1 MKHRH
6 TLTLAAA
13 VAACL
18 LAASCD
24 SSKYMV
30 NNTRDGSSIS
40 VQLPGQDDAS
50 QSSFSNQFSA
60 NTIDYI
66 VDGQRYSG
74 EVTTEED
81 LTTLYIKLLGFAKM
95 GHNVSISA
103 KNDNPKGQKTDVV
116 HFSSTSEVEVTTW
129 ATRMVKKGY
138 SISIDYDKST
148 HTYNCTAYHRK

>member
-24 SSKYMV
+24 TTRYA
-30 NNTRDGSSIS
+30 NNGARNGSNIS
-40 VQLPGQDDAS
+40 VHLPGQDDAS
-50 QSSFSNQFSA
+50 QSSFGNQLATSSVS
-60 NTIDYI
+60 YI
-66 VDGQRYSG
+66 VDGQHYSG
-74 EVTTEED
+74 EVATEED

-95 GHNVSISA
+95 GHNVSIAA
-103 KNDNPKGQKTDVV
+103 KGDNPKGQKTDIIR
-116 HFSSTSEVEVTTW
+116 FSSTNEVEVTTW
-129 ATRMVKKGY
+129 TSRMVKKGY
-138 SISIDYDKST
+138 SVSIDYDKST